1 MLKNKIFYCCLILLF
16 FAVLPVFS
24 KVDMNYKNLLT
35 SEQFAQRIK
44 TCTPGKYTKQL
55 SIFGANVT
63 IVQKIMGKYNGKC
76 RYVIENYPPNE
87 NITAT
92 VCNFSEYELACMH
105 KSFTSTDL
113 SLNQNNSIE
122 VKCNEYSLK
131 NDAWV
136 KEEWSTTML
145 LPKI

>member
-24 KVDMNYKNLLT
+24 QVDMNYKNLLT

-63 IVQKIMGKYNGKC
+63 IVQKIMGKYIRLSTK
-76 RYVIENYPPNE
+76 V
-87 NITAT
+87 A
-92 VCNFSEYELACMH
+92 VC
-105 KSFTSTDL
+105 
-113 SLNQNNSIE
+113 
-122 VKCNEYSLK
+122 
-131 NDAWV
+131 
-136 KEEWSTTML
+136 
-145 LPKI
+145 